1 MVIATQLSIPLPPP
15 APTTTSRSQLA
26 ARAMARPQ
34 GVPPAAVRASTLALA
49 RSNPVAAQLGTTP
62 RCPCCQTSAASALPI
77 CYGMVAPSVVEQA
90 RRGEVV
96 LGPVNHGRNEP
107 RLACQRCQTRYGAPR
122 ADLDRFGRPLQPRQA
137 PTPPSPPAQEA
148 AARRA
153 ELLEVLPLR
162 RVA

>member
-1 MVIATQLSIPLPPP
+1 MVIATSPSPSVPQAG
-15 APTTTSRSQLA
+15 APSRARSVLA
-26 ARAMARPQ
+26 AR
-34 GVPPAAVRASTLALA
+34 LALQPAPSA
-49 RSNPVAAQLGTTP
+49 RAGAIALVRSSAAAAQRGVSL
-62 RCPCCQTSAASALPI
+62 RCPCCQASAAFALPI

-122 ADLDRFGRPLQPRQA
+122 ADLDRFGRPLRPLQA
-137 PTPPSPPAQEA
+137 PTPTPTPPAQEA
-148 AARRA
+148 AASRA